1 MNQKQTAAT
10 VKECLTTGDRE
21 RFEHWASDDGEYP
34 KAIERVGNCY
44 RLAQTQAY
52 WMAWHKCSTE
62 SPAIAV
68 IDTQAA
74 ELERLRQSWIS
85 VAERLPEPGVTVF
98 VYSPPQPDDWPDSVR
113 IGFDAVD
120 PEDGE
125 SWINHNAHYEHY
137 CCVAK
142 GDTPMT
148 GPSEKAPYTH
158 WMPAPAV
165 PTALSGEQK

>member
-1 MNQKQTAAT
+1 MSANTKN
-10 VKECLTTGDRE
+10 LRE
-21 RFEHWASDDGEYP
+21 LSVMP
-34 KAIERVGNCY
+34 
-44 RLAQTQAY
+44 L
-52 WMAWHKCSTE
+52 E
-62 SPAIAV
+62 SGRITSEFLAIAADRLEV
-68 IDTQAA
+68 QAA
-74 ELERLRQSWIS
+74 EIERLRQPWVS
-85 VAERLPEPGVTVF
+85 VADRLPEPSVTVM

-113 IGFDAVD
+113 IGIDAVD

-158 WMPAPAV
+158 WMPVPPIPA
-165 PTALSGEQK
+165 ALSGEPNGG